1 MTNETGTKG
10 WVQARLDLAD
20 EYLTSKDWEII
31 FKAGDL
37 LADPDD
43 VLKEASKKYGMYKY
57 YSELCSVYKLKQ
69 AEVFRKIRERRVLQ
83 DVKHMLKVIIRN
95 GMVDDIENLPDWMDY
110 VVEDHDWRKKHV
122 YNKESRRD

>member
-1 MTNETGTKG
+1 MTSETGTEG

-20 EYLTSKDWEII
+20 EYLTSTDWEII

-37 LADPDD
+37 LADPDGI
-43 VLKEASKKYGMYKY
+43 LREASKKYNLYRY
-57 YSELCSVYKLKQ
+57 YSELCGIYKTKQ

-83 DVKHMLKVIIRN
+83 DVKHVLKVIIRN

-110 VVEDHDWRKKHV
+110 VVEDHDWRKTHV
-122 YNKESRRD
+122 YNKKSRRS